1 MKRFLGL
8 SPWMHVYL
16 NFALVAWLA
25 LDVREGMAPDRAVL
39 VGFVTF
45 VLAYATLAI
54 RCLVNPPKPPPLSDR
69 FPWHKL
75 LVGNAINVGG
85 LAMLYSDR
93 MSGESLAVAAILT
106 FVGGN
111 GLLLREWRWQ
121 KRTLAER
128 ETKDLSQR

>member
-1 MKRFLGL
+1 M
-8 SPWMHVYL
+8 

-39 VGFVTF
+39 VGS
-45 VLAYATLAI
+45 LTLVIVYGTLGI
-54 RCLVNPPKPPPLSDR
+54 RCLINPPKPPPLSDR

-111 GLLLREWRWQ
+111 GLFLHTLRSPYD
-121 KRTLAER
+121 A
-128 ETKDLSQR
+128 